1 MSYPILLT
9 QTLFFLGMRDIGIAL
24 IIGIVGATAWNQVSH
39 ANRREWEQANR
50 VSSVFVICLIQ

>member
-1 MSYPILLT
+1 
-9 QTLFFLGMRDIGIAL
+9 MRDFGIAL
-24 IIGIVGATAWNQVSH
+24 IIGIVGAAAWNQVSH